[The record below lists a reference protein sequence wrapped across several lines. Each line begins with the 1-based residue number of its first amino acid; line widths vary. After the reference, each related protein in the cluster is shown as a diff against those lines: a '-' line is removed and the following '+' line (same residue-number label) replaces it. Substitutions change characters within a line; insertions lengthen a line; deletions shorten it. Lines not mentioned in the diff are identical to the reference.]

1 MNDMTTDP
9 SSNNHPDASPASG
22 ELDDVATAPTTELV
36 RFNRRLLTDP
46 VIVRAVGGIAIGC
59 AVLAWPDRTDRILVR
74 LLGVAFIW
82 IAVSALWTAVHH
94 RALTAIRVFTAV
106 GGAAAGG
113 FLIRWPEQSEITL
126 GRLVGA
132 SLVLLS
138 IRTYWLRRKD
148 PETKVRGVR
157 LTASAI
163 SGIVLF
169 AFPAET
175 LSAATVALA
184 VAWIIVSTIAIFGIV
199 DRHDINVDPDASVSD
214 VALAWLANR
223 HKAADAR
230 EKLYDKILFDGP
242 DQPRRITRFFTLM
255 TFASIIAAMGVLT
268 DSTAIVIGAML
279 IAPLMTPLMAIAISL
294 VMGWPNRLA
303 MAVLIATAGILLAIG
318 IGVLLGL
325 VVPVAISPS
334 TNSQIVSRSTPT
346 PVDLITALTAGAA
359 GAYGLSRP
367 DVTDSLPGVAIA
379 ISLVPPLSVVGIS
392 YSQAEWAAGNGALL
406 LFMTNMVAILMM
418 GGITFVMTGV
428 TPLSVVYEGQ
438 RRVRTALTSVLLLAL
453 IVVGGLLL
461 NGKQVTSD
469 SLDQSRTVKAVT
481 TWLKDAPL
489 HQLVESSVDGD
500 VVNVVVIG
508 PVDGLAN
515 VDDLADELSASFG
528 RNITADVRIVV
539 EERVTSSGSQP

>member
-138 IRTYWLRRKD
+138 IRTYWVRRKD

-242 DQPRRITRFFTLM
+242 DQPRRITRFITLM

>member
-132 SLVLLS
+132 SLFLLS

>member
-9 SSNNHPDASPASG
+9 SSNNDPDASPASG
-22 ELDDVATAPTTELV
+22 ELDDVATAPTTELR

-94 RALTAIRVFTAV
+94 RALTATRVFTAV

-138 IRTYWLRRKD
+138 IRTYRVRRKD

-184 VAWIIVSTIAIFGIV
+184 VAWIIVSAIAIFGIL
-199 DRHDINVDPDASVSD
+199 DRHDINVDSDASVSD

-318 IGVLLGL
+318 IGVVLGL
-325 VVPVAISPS
+325 VVPVTISPS

-489 HQLVESSVDGD
+489 HQLIESSVDDD

>member
-106 GGAAAGG
+106 GGVAAGG

-138 IRTYWLRRKD
+138 IRTYWVRRKD

-539 EERVTSSGSQP
+539 EERVTSSGSRP

>member
-1 MNDMTTDP
+1 
-9 SSNNHPDASPASG
+9 
-22 ELDDVATAPTTELV
+22 
-36 RFNRRLLTDP
+36 
-46 VIVRAVGGIAIGC
+46 
-59 AVLAWPDRTDRILVR
+59 
-74 LLGVAFIW
+74 
-82 IAVSALWTAVHH
+82 
-94 RALTAIRVFTAV
+94 
-106 GGAAAGG
+106 
-113 FLIRWPEQSEITL
+113 
-126 GRLVGA
+126 
-132 SLVLLS
+132 
-138 IRTYWLRRKD
+138 
-148 PETKVRGVR
+148 
-157 LTASAI
+157 
-163 SGIVLF
+163 LF

-325 VVPVAISPS
+325 VVPVTISPS

>member
-138 IRTYWLRRKD
+138 IRTYWVRRKD

-163 SGIVLF
+163 LGIVLF

>member
-9 SSNNHPDASPASG
+9 SSNNDPDASPASG
-22 ELDDVATAPTTELV
+22 ELDDVATAPTTELR
-36 RFNRRLLTDP
+36 RFNRRLLTEP

-94 RALTAIRVFTAV
+94 RALTATRVFTAV

-138 IRTYWLRRKD
+138 IRTYRVRRKD

-184 VAWIIVSTIAIFGIV
+184 VAWIIVSAIAIFGIL
-199 DRHDINVDPDASVSD
+199 DRHDINVDSDASVSD

-318 IGVLLGL
+318 IGVVLGL
-325 VVPVAISPS
+325 VVPVTISPS

-489 HQLVESSVDGD
+489 HQLIESSVDDD

-515 VDDLADELSASFG
+515 VDDLADDLSASFG

>member
-138 IRTYWLRRKD
+138 IRTYWVRRKD

-199 DRHDINVDPDASVSD
+199 DRHDINVDPDASISD

>member
-94 RALTAIRVFTAV
+94 RALSAIRVFTAV

-138 IRTYWLRRKD
+138 IRTYWVRRKD

-199 DRHDINVDPDASVSD
+199 DRHDINVDPDASISD

>member
-138 IRTYWLRRKD
+138 IRTYWVRRKD

>member
-138 IRTYWLRRKD
+138 IRTYWVRRKD

-515 VDDLADELSASFG
+515 VDDLADDLSASFG

>member
-138 IRTYWLRRKD
+138 IRTYWVRRKD

-539 EERVTSSGSQP
+539 EERVTSSGSRP

>member
-132 SLVLLS
+132 SLFLLS
-138 IRTYWLRRKD
+138 IRTYWVRRKD

-184 VAWIIVSTIAIFGIV
+184 VAWIIVSAIAIFGIL
-199 DRHDINVDPDASVSD
+199 DRHDINVDSDASVSD

>member
-489 HQLVESSVDGD
+489 HQLVESSVDDD

-515 VDDLADELSASFG
+515 VDDLADDLSASFG

>member
-132 SLVLLS
+132 SLFLLS
-138 IRTYWLRRKD
+138 IRTYWVRRKD

-163 SGIVLF
+163 LGIVLF

>member
-1 MNDMTTDP
+1 MSDMTTDP
-9 SSNNHPDASPASG
+9 YNDSDPGASSAPG
-22 ELDDVATAPTTELV
+22 ELDDVATAPAKELR

-82 IAVSALWTAVHH
+82 IAASALWTAAHH
-94 RALTAIRVFTAV
+94 RTLTATRVFTAV
-106 GGAAAGG
+106 GGATAGG

-138 IRTYWLRRKD
+138 IKTYSVRRKD
-148 PETKVRGVR
+148 PEIKVRGVR

-163 SGIVLF
+163 SGAVLF

-175 LSAATVALA
+175 LSGATVALA

-199 DRHDINVDPDASVSD
+199 DRHDITVDPDASVSD

-223 HKAADAR
+223 HKAANAR
-230 EKLYDKILFDGP
+230 ENLYDKILFDGP

-334 TNSQIVSRSTPT
+334 TNSQIVTRSTPT

-489 HQLVESSVDGD
+489 HQLVESSVDDD

-508 PVDGLAN
+508 PVNGLAN
-515 VDDLADELSASFG
+515 VDDLADALSASFG

-539 EERVTSSGSQP
+539 EERITSSGSRP

>member
-132 SLVLLS
+132 SLFLLS
-138 IRTYWLRRKD
+138 IRTYWVRRKD

>member
-1 MNDMTTDP
+1 MNNMTTDP
-9 SSNNHPDASPASG
+9 SSNNDPDASPASG
-22 ELDDVATAPTTELV
+22 ELDDVATAPTTELR
-36 RFNRRLLTDP
+36 RFNRRLLTEP

-94 RALTAIRVFTAV
+94 RALTATRVFTAV

-138 IRTYWLRRKD
+138 IRTYRVRRND

-184 VAWIIVSTIAIFGIV
+184 VAWIIVSAIAIFGIL
-199 DRHDINVDPDASVSD
+199 DRHDINVDSDASVSD

-325 VVPVAISPS
+325 VVPVTISPS

-489 HQLVESSVDGD
+489 HQLIESSVDDD

-515 VDDLADELSASFG
+515 VDDLADDLSASFG